1 MRKEMKMSRKK
12 IAVLLPV
19 ALLVAA
25 CGNGQKDDAAGSA
38 DGSDPVTVAVSIYGQ
53 GMAPWTDSYGKRLEE
68 LAPELK
74 KEGTELLVSWADGT
88 AQGQAAQINSL
99 LAQSP
104 DAVAI
109 YPLNSQATI
118 PSFLRIQQAGAS
130 PVQAVIP
137 PVDEATHL
145 IDAYIGGADEVATAR
160 AVAQAFVKNI
170 ASEGKIAI
178 LRGPAGG
185 SDNIL
190 RAQGFMEGIAG
201 SNLEVVEDINTDWGD
216 QQKIHTDVSAV
227 LQRHPDIVGLL
238 TQYDGISIGAR
249 KAVDDANLDHEV
261 HIANVVG
268 GSCAGLELLK
278 TGGISL
284 VAWHDAWTAAEET
297 ARLLPAIARG
307 EDVPANSFMEDPIV
321 TTEDVG
327 DRPCHS

>member
-1 MRKEMKMSRKK
+1 MKISKNQ
-12 IAVLLPV
+12 IAAAALLP
-19 ALLVAA
+19 LVLAA
-25 CGNGQKDDAAGSA
+25 CGNGQNDDAAGGPSG
-38 DGSDPVTVAVSIYGQ
+38 DDPVKVAVSVYGQ
-53 GMAPWTDSYGKRLEE
+53 GMAPWTDSYGKRLED

-74 KEGTELLVSWADGT
+74 KDGVELIVSWADGT

-118 PSFLRIQQAGAS
+118 PSFNRIKQAGAS

-137 PVDEATHL
+137 PVDEAVDL

-160 AVAQAFVKNI
+160 AVAEAFVENI

-190 RAQGFMEGIAG
+190 RAQGFMEGIEG
-201 SNLEVVEDINTDWGD
+201 SDLEVVADINTDWGD
-216 QQKIHTDVSAV
+216 QQEIHTDVSAV
-227 LQRHPDIVGLL
+227 LQRHPDIIGVL

-249 KAVDDANLDHEV
+249 KAIDDANLDHEV

-268 GSCAGLELLK
+268 GSCAGLDLLK
-278 TGGISL
+278 KGDISL

-307 EDVPANSFMEDPIV
+307 EDVPADSYMEDPIV
-321 TTEDVG
+321 TTDDVG
-327 DRPCHS
+327 DRACHS